1 MAHKCVFCGS
11 TIENSFDEI
20 PYKNRYAH
28 KNCFN
33 TAMKTTV
40 TKKKEHIEAKK
51 KTLGRAKP
59 KAELKDALSEEEYQD
74 KISLFNYLRKLLNKD
89 ELPAKIYKLT
99 EDYIKKYEFTYS
111 GILNTLIY
119 YFDLCNHGVDGDCI
133 GIVPYYYA
141 DAKEYFDHYQTALNS
156 NKVVEVDSIYKEK
169 KVKIK
174 TPQVTPKLIDI
185 SRIGVADD

>member
-59 KAELKDALSEEEYQD
+59 KAELKDA
-74 KISLFNYLRKLLNKD
+74 LNKD